1 MYTISRPLRD
11 AAAPQAR
18 TAHRRWRSTAF
29 AALALALAS
38 AFLTFHAVAQPSTG
52 SPTTTLTLKQAVDI
66 TWARQP
72 ESRSLSERRDAA
84 AASVQVTRSW
94 TPEPMAMELSLKTDR
109 FMSNNGGR
117 EVVAGLSAP
126 LWLPGER
133 QRSTALAQAEK
144 LAIDGRMAVA
154 LWRTAGA
161 VREAWWAL
169 HLAHIDV
176 AAAQERQTAA
186 QQLAGDVSRRVKAG
200 DLARADEHQAEA
212 ALAAAQAQL
221 ASAAAAH
228 ARARQALRTLLG
240 AAPEASLPTDVE
252 PVPSVSIDALIGAHP
267 VMRELAEKAEIA
279 RRAQDLASAQKR
291 ANPELAVQA
300 TRDRGTFG
308 ERYGQSLTVGVRL
321 PFGSDDRRRAKV
333 AQAAA
338 DQIEAETQ
346 LINERE
352 RLLAEADAAAAQ
364 VAGLRTAA
372 EAATRRAVLA
382 GQTRGYYAKSFSL
395 GETDLPTRLRIELE
409 AADAERQAARAAI
422 ELAQA
427 ISAWRQALGLL
438 PG

>member
-1 MYTISRPLRD
+1 MHKISRPLRD
-11 AAAPQAR
+11 AVAPRAR
-18 TAHRRWRSTAF
+18 TAYWRYRLTAIGT
-29 AALALALAS
+29 LALAAVFPTS
-38 AFLTFHAVAQPSTG
+38 HAVAQTSAGGPI
-52 SPTTTLTLKQAVDI
+52 TTLTLKQAVDI

-72 ESRSLSERRDAA
+72 ESRSVSARRDAA
-84 AASVQVTRSW
+84 AASVQVARSW
-94 TPEPMAMELSLKTDR
+94 TPEPMSMELSLKTDR
-109 FMSNNGGR
+109 FTSNNGGR

-133 QRSTALAQAEK
+133 QRSTALAQAEQQ
-144 LAIDGRMAVA
+144 AIDGRMAAA

-169 HLAHIDV
+169 HLANIDMS
-176 AAAQERQTAA
+176 AAQARQTAA
-186 QQLAGDVSRRVKAG
+186 QQLAGDVNRRVKAG
-200 DLARADEHQAEA
+200 DLARGDEHQADA
-212 ALAAAQAQL
+212 ALAAAQAQM
-221 ASAAAAH
+221 AAAAAAQ

-240 AAPEASLPTDVE
+240 AAPEASLTADVE
-252 PVPSVSIDALIGAHP
+252 PIPSASIDALIGAHP

-279 RRAQDLASAQKR
+279 RRTQDLASAQKR

-300 TRDRGTFG
+300 TRDRGAFG

-321 PFGSDDRRRAKV
+321 PFGSDDRRQAKV

-352 RLLAEADAAAAQ
+352 RLFAEADAAAAQ

-372 EAATRRAVLA
+372 EAATRRAALA

-409 AADAERQAARAAI
+409 AAEAERQAARAGI

>member
-1 MYTISRPLRD
+1 MHKISRPLRD

-18 TAHRRWRSTAF
+18 TAHRRRRPTAF
-29 AALALALAS
+29 AALALAA
-38 AFLTFHAVAQPSTG
+38 AFLTSHAVAQPAAG
-52 SPTTTLTLKQAVDI
+52 GPTPTLTLKQAVEI
-66 TWARQP
+66 TWARQA
-72 ESRSLSERRDAA
+72 ESRSVSARRDAA
-84 AASVQVTRSW
+84 SASVQAARSW

-109 FMSNNGGR
+109 FTSNNGGR

-133 QRSTALAQAEK
+133 QRSTALAQAEQQ
-144 LAIDGRMAVA
+144 AIEGRMAVA

-161 VREAWWAL
+161 VRDAWWAL
-169 HLAHIDV
+169 HLAHIDM
-176 AAAQERQTAA
+176 AAAQARQTAA
-186 QQLAGDVSRRVKAG
+186 QQLASDVNRRVKAG

-212 ALAAAQAQL
+212 ALAAAQAQM
-221 ASAAAAH
+221 AAAVATQ
-228 ARARQALRTLLG
+228 ARTRQALRTLLG
-240 AAPEASLPTDVE
+240 KAPEAALPADVE
-252 PVPSVSIDALIGAHP
+252 PVPSVSIDVLIGAHP

-300 TRDRGTFG
+300 SRDRGAFG

-321 PFGSDDRRRAKV
+321 PFGSDDRRQAKV

-352 RLLAEADAAAAQ
+352 RLFAEADAAAAQ
-364 VAGLRTAA
+364 VAGSRAAA
-372 EAATRRAVLA
+372 EAATRRAALA
-382 GQTRGYYAKSFSL
+382 GQARGYYAKSFSL

-409 AADAERQAARAAI
+409 AAEAERQAARAGI